1 MSPETAE
8 TLFRCYR
15 TGRDADSRTQKA
27 VKFAEQDPE
36 LSRKLSEQ
44 IQFDENIIETIHF
57 IKPPD
62 NLRQKLSAL
71 SPQPEAE
78 QKKLRKHAINPAVL
92 TALLGVLV
100 LVGVVG
106 FFLWE
111 RMEKFP
117 GRESVEGL
125 LGTAAKMTGAELE
138 PLETTTSQL
147 GDWLYMRGFE
157 GYEVPAEFATLPV
170 LGSRVFTYDGRKVAQ
185 AAVDK
190 HDSLLYQFHASHF
203 GIELPS
209 NGDWVVLSR
218 EGWVG
223 AVRQRGDHCLLVAF
237 RGSKAEM
244 RDFLKTLPKK

>member
-15 TGRDADSRTQKA
+15 PGKDADSRTQKA
-27 VKFAEQDPE
+27 VKFAEQDLE
-36 LSRKLSEQ
+36 LSKKLSEQ
-44 IQFDENIIETIHF
+44 IAFDENIVETIHF

-71 SPQPEAE
+71 TPPSAAE
-78 QKKLRKHAINPAVL
+78 QQKLRKRIINPAVL

-106 FFLWE
+106 FLVWE

-138 PLETTTSQL
+138 AVESTTSQL
-147 GDWLYMRGFE
+147 GDWLYMRGYE
-157 GYEVPAEFATLPV
+157 GYEIPPELAAVPV

-203 GIELPS
+203 GIELPAD
-209 NGDWVVLSR
+209 GDWLVLTR
-218 EGWVG
+218 DEWVG
-223 AVRQRGDHCLLVAF
+223 AVRQRGDHCFLIAF

-244 RDFLKTLPKK
+244 REFLKTLPKK

>member
-15 TGRDADSRTQKA
+15 PGKDADSRTQKA

-36 LSRKLSEQ
+36 LSKKLSEQ
-44 IQFDENIIETIHF
+44 IAFDENIVETIHF

-71 SPQPEAE
+71 TPPSAAE
-78 QKKLRKHAINPAVL
+78 QQKLRKRIINPAVL

-106 FFLWE
+106 FLVWE

-138 PLETTTSQL
+138 AVESTTSQL
-147 GDWLYMRGFE
+147 GDWLYMRGYE
-157 GYEVPAEFATLPV
+157 GYEIPPELAAVPV

-209 NGDWVVLSR
+209 DGDWLVLTR
-218 EGWVG
+218 DEWVG
-223 AVRQRGDHCLLVAF
+223 AVRQRGDHCFLIAF

-244 RDFLKTLPKK
+244 REFLKTLPKK